1 MSEKFSDMVQ
11 LMAQTSR
18 GDLASFERLY
28 SATSPRLYGLCLR
41 MLGNRHEAEDVLQE
55 IYIKVWHHAGEYHP
69 ERGAPLT
76 WIISIG
82 RYACMDV
89 LRQRRGHQDVDDL
102 KNQLRSGA
110 MEPQQAALASAD
122 EKILDRC
129 LRELSDEHRASI
141 QLAYFHGLTH
151 GQMARTLGRPLGT
164 VKSWV
169 RRGLDFMRRCLER

>member
-11 LMAQTSR
+11 LMAHVSR

-28 SATSPRLYGLCLR
+28 NATSPRLYGLCLQ
-41 MLGNRHEAEDVLQE
+41 MLGNQHEAQDVLQE

-76 WIISIG
+76 WMVSIG
-82 RYACMDV
+82 RYACMDA

-102 KNQLRSGA
+102 KNQLRSGT
-110 MEPQQAALASAD
+110 MEPQQAALARAD
-122 EKILDRC
+122 EKNLDRC
-129 LRELSDEHRASI
+129 LRELSDQHRASI

-151 GQMARTLGRPLGT
+151 DQMARTLGRPLGT

-169 RRGLDFMRRCLER
+169 RRGLEFMRRCLER